1 MALQFRY
8 IDYHG
13 VRFIKAVKGLPNYN
27 FAGCKSGLKPEQIGF
42 GAMKKEVEKV
52 LLNKERYQIQET
64 KGYNIALVV
73 ILPNLCVYHTIA

>member
-13 VRFIKAVKGLPNYN
+13 VMFIKAVKGLPNYN
-27 FAGCKSGLKPEQIGF
+27 FAGCKSALKPKKIGF
-42 GAMKKEVEKV
+42 GAKKEVEKG

-64 KGYNIALVV
+64 
-73 ILPNLCVYHTIA
+73 